1 MVEHEGNGSGGTL
14 SEDDIIYDWNAVNK
28 VSPLSQG
35 AILFMDET
43 LRDGLQ
49 SPSVVDPLVADKIML
64 VHTMNS
70 LGIQHADIGLP
81 GAGPRAQ
88 RHVEAIAQEI
98 ARSRLALKPAA
109 AARTL
114 DKDIQP
120 IIDISQKAGIEI
132 EVLAF
137 IGTSPIRRYVEEWD
151 TYKMYK
157 LVRESIRMA
166 RSYNLPVCFVTE
178 DTTRAKPDMLYPLY
192 HVAIEAGAERIC
204 LCDTVGHAT
213 PDGLKNLINFTR
225 NIIAGMG
232 KNIGLDWHGHND
244 RGLGMVNTIHAIEAG
259 ISRVHGTAL
268 GIGERCGNAPMDQI
282 LVNLKLLGAIDN
294 DLSSLLLY
302 CKQAA
307 LATRFR
313 IPPNYPVVGPDAFRT
328 STGVHAAAIL
338 KARRAGAAW
347 LADRIYSGIPAGMF
361 GLTQQVEVSHMSGD
375 SNATYWLEEHGV
387 VPEPDLVHEIMDV
400 AKQGDRVLDDL
411 EIQFIINRWRLRK
424 GADLQAARA
433 GGAAARPDRTLEK
446 VDGPAEAADGPAG
459 NVDGPAS
466 NGERR

>member
-1 MVEHEGNGSGGTL
+1 MGDFNEN
-14 SEDDIIYDWNAVNK
+14 DIIYDWNSVNK
-28 VSPLSQG
+28 VAPLSPSK
-35 AILFMDET
+35 ILFMDET

-64 VHTMNS
+64 VHTMNA
-70 LGIQHADIGLP
+70 LGIQHADVGLP
-81 GAGPRAQ
+81 GAGPRSR
-88 RHVEAIAQEI
+88 RHVEAIALEI
-98 ARSRLALKPAA
+98 ARNKLSIKPAA

-120 IIDISQKAGIEI
+120 IIDISQKAGVEI

-137 IGTSPIRRYVEEWD
+137 IGTSPIRRFVEEWD
-151 TYKMYK
+151 TYRMYK
-157 LVRESIRMA
+157 LVRESIRLA

-192 HVAIEAGAERIC
+192 HVAIESGAERIC

-213 PDGLKNLINFTR
+213 PDGLKNLINFTK

-232 KNIGLDWHGHND
+232 KSIGLDWHGHND
-244 RGLGMVNTIHAIEAG
+244 RGLGMVNSLHAIEAG
-259 ISRVHGTAL
+259 ITRVHGTAL
-268 GIGERCGNAPMDQI
+268 GIGERCGNAPLDQL

-307 LATRFR
+307 LATRFH
-313 IPPNYPVVGPDAFRT
+313 IPSNYPVVGPDAFRT
-328 STGVHAAAIL
+328 STGVHAAAIM
-338 KARRAGAAW
+338 KARKAGANW

-361 GLTQQVEVSHMSGD
+361 GLTQQVEVGHMSGD
-375 SNATYWLEEHGV
+375 SNAVCWLEDHGI
-387 VPEPDLVHEIMDV
+387 PAEPDLVKEIMEF

-411 EIQFIINRWRLRK
+411 EVHFIVNRWRLRK
-424 GADLQAARA
+424 RAAQTTET
-433 GGAAARPDRTLEK
+433 GVKT
-446 VDGPAEAADGPAG
+446 
-459 NVDGPAS
+459 
-466 NGERR
+466 